1 MALGWKILLP
11 LALGYIMVTSL
22 AIWGIEHLAGVTSPR
37 VKMLVLFGLN
47 LVLGYLVFF
56 LLDRGHIMSGS
67 YRASSNLDAGGR
79 RARAAA

>member
-1 MALGWKILLP
+1 MPWSPSVLFCS
-11 LALGYIMVTSL
+11 GYCMVTSL

-37 VKMLVLFGLN
+37 VKMLLLFGLN